1 MVIVMY
7 LDDILALGDA
17 KECQEN
23 VNEVV
28 SSLERLRFLINRTKS
43 ITEPS
48 QIVLYLRLLWDLT
61 MLNISHKM
69 CYNIKLCSDGHLIIF
84 LNEQKCSTWY

>member
-1 MVIVMY
+1 MVIVIY

-28 SSLERLRFLINRTKS
+28 SSLERLRSLINRIKS

-61 MLNISHKM
+61 M
-69 CYNIKLCSDGHLIIF
+69 
-84 LNEQKCSTWY
+84 